1 MNTFNNLIP
10 SKEIEYQTPKLKEED
25 IIINV
30 KDENL
35 ENLNINEEQ
44 KKNIQS
50 ETSEDYK
57 SILSHRTYLSMNS
70 KSEYTSIKENKL
82 NDKKRKKI
90 NEENSLFGV
99 SNDDDSSKDESTFKE
114 QYEEMRKCLD
124 NKDITLFKEIKA
136 DVISEQINLRREKHN
151 EKLKKLSLLEET
163 LKNSRHN
170 YVIKNYD
177 NNNDEFILANIDPN
191 RGYDIISLKEFE
203 ENYQKKTFKDY
214 EYYIKKPI

>member
-163 LKNSRHN
+163 LKNSRGN

>member
-151 EKLKKLSLLEET
+151 KKKKKLSLLEET
-163 LKNSRHN
+163 LKNSRGN

>member
-50 ETSEDYK
+50 DTSEEYK

-177 NNNDEFILANIDPN
+177 TNNDEFILANIDPN

>member
-1 MNTFNNLIP
+1 
-10 SKEIEYQTPKLKEED
+10 
-25 IIINV
+25 
-30 KDENL
+30 
-35 ENLNINEEQ
+35 
-44 KKNIQS
+44 
-50 ETSEDYK
+50 
-57 SILSHRTYLSMNS
+57 
-70 KSEYTSIKENKL
+70 
-82 NDKKRKKI
+82 
-90 NEENSLFGV
+90 
-99 SNDDDSSKDESTFKE
+99 
-114 QYEEMRKCLD
+114 MRKCLD

-163 LKNSRHN
+163 LKNSRGN

-203 ENYQKKTFKDY
+203 ENYKKKTFKDY

>member
-1 MNTFNNLIP
+1 M
-10 SKEIEYQTPKLKEED
+10 
-25 IIINV
+25 
-30 KDENL
+30 
-35 ENLNINEEQ
+35 
-44 KKNIQS
+44 
-50 ETSEDYK
+50 
-57 SILSHRTYLSMNS
+57 
-70 KSEYTSIKENKL
+70 
-82 NDKKRKKI
+82 
-90 NEENSLFGV
+90 FGV
-99 SNDDDSSKDESTFKE
+99 SNDYDGSKDESTFKE
-114 QYEEMRKCLD
+114 QYEEMRKCID

-163 LKNSRHN
+163 LKNSRGN

>member
-1 MNTFNNLIP
+1 MNTFENLIP

-50 ETSEDYK
+50 DTSEEYK

-82 NDKKRKKI
+82 IDKKRKKI

-99 SNDDDSSKDESTFKE
+99 SNDDDSSKDESIFKE
-114 QYEEMRKCLD
+114 QYEEMRKCID

>member
-25 IIINV
+25 IIINN

-163 LKNSRHN
+163 LKNSRGN

-214 EYYIKKPI
+214 EYYIKKLI

>member
-163 LKNSRHN
+163 LKNSRGN
-170 YVIKNYD
+170 YVIKNYN

>member
-1 MNTFNNLIP
+1 MNTFENLIP

-50 ETSEDYK
+50 DTSEEYK

-114 QYEEMRKCLD
+114 QYEEMRKCID